1 MLLSYQ
7 ACIDNYGSD
16 YQIRKH
22 IKNGTLFMLEKG
34 IYSTSNCVSE
44 SDVIMLK
51 YPKTVYTGDSA
62 YFYHSLTDV
71 IPDHHYLA
79 SKRTDTRIK
88 DPRVVQSFLKDDIFD
103 AGITKMEY
111 NNSIIRIYN
120 RERMLIELMRFKAK
134 TPLDYY
140 KEIINNYRQ
149 IIYEMDFG
157 LVEEYAALFKNGST
171 IMDMIQLEVL

>member
-22 IKNGTLFMLEKG
+22 IQNGTLFMLEKG
-34 IYSTSNCVSE
+34 IYSTSNRVSE
-44 SDVIMLK
+44 SDVIMTK
-51 YPKTVYTGDSA
+51 YPKTVYTGYSA

-79 SKRTDTRIK
+79 SRRTDTRIK
-88 DPRVVQSFLKDDIFD
+88 DSRVIQSFLKDDIFD
-103 AGITKMEY
+103 AGITGMEY
-111 NNSIIRIYN
+111 NNSVIRIYN

-134 TPLDYY
+134 TPRDHY
-140 KEIINNYRQ
+140 KEIISNYRQ
-149 IIYEMDFG
+149 IVYELDFG
-157 LVEEYAALFKNGST
+157 LVEDYAALFKSGST
-171 IMDMIQLEVL
+171 FMDMIQMEVL